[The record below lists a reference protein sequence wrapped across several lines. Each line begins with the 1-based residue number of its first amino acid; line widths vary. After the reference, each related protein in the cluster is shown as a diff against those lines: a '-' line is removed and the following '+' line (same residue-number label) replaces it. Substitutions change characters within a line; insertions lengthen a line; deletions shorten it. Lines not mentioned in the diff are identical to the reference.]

1 MVGCRVIV
9 MKKNNDSFKYR
20 NRLNDVE
27 PWQSIN
33 EQFKGFFL
41 KFEEGNVI

>member
-1 MVGCRVIV
+1 

-33 EQFKGFFL
+33 AQFKGFFL
-41 KFEEGNVI
+41 KFEEPLQNLFFNYPL